1 MDIVVRSRNT
11 TIGER
16 FRENAQGKLDR
27 LARLDSKA
35 DRVDVE
41 VIEERNP
48 RQSAER
54 IHVELTYHAR
64 GPALRAAGAAAD
76 AFAAFDV
83 AIEKLHEQLR
93 RAADRRRVHH
103 GARTPESV
111 ATATRGESSSARTST
126 LNGEHAIMGTEANE

>member
-1 MDIVVRSRNT
+1 MDVVVRSRNT
-11 TIGER
+11 SINDR
-16 FRENAQGKLDR
+16 FRANARDKLDR

-41 VIEERNP
+41 VSAERNR

-64 GPALRAAGAAAD
+64 GPALRACGAASD
-76 AFAAFDV
+76 PFAALDLAV
-83 AIEKLHEQLR
+83 NKLHEQIR

-103 GARTPESV
+103 GTRTPASIQAV
-111 ATATRGESSSARTST
+111 
-126 LNGEHAIMGTEANE
+126 LNGDRAIMGEENLE